1 MYPSRTIPGSILI
14 VEDELAFR
22 ETLETFLRKRG
33 YRVASSVNSNEA
45 LERITQEPFDLILA
59 DAPAAGRSGL
69 QLLEQIKMRGGDEE
83 VVIMSAFATIDQ
95 SVEAMR
101 CGAGDYLTKPF
112 QLYEVA
118 NVVERVILRKRET
131 GAIKTRGMGKIGSGK
146 QFSGF

>member
-69 QLLEQIKMRGGDEE
+69 QLLEHQEAGRGRRSWD
-83 VVIMSAFATIDQ
+83 MSA
-95 SVEAMR
+95 
-101 CGAGDYLTKPF
+101 
-112 QLYEVA
+112 LYHRSE
-118 NVVERVILRKRET
+118 VERCVR
-131 GAIKTRGMGKIGSGK
+131 
-146 QFSGF
+146 